1 MRVFYSGGVVRGRE
15 GDSMDLYGKALAPRQ
30 LHQRVGRL
38 GQVAGIEPFVFDDG
52 PARGVSAL
60 RLRTGGSLSLDVL
73 CDRGMDLGAAEYR
86 GAPLAWLSPTGVV
99 APHFRELQGEGWL
112 RSFGGGLLVTCG
124 LQNVGEPSERD
135 GEELGLHG
143 RISNTPAALLARE
156 VRWDEEGCLLEA
168 RAEVRESRVFGA
180 DLVLRR
186 TISAR
191 VGEPCVLIE
200 DTVQNEGFRTEPLM
214 LLYHVNLGWPLLD
227 ASARLVGP
235 GDPAEPPEP
244 RDAEAQ
250 KGLKDWD
257 TFAAPTPGFSERVF
271 YHRPRADAGG
281 WAEARLEN
289 PSLERGIALSVRF
302 RPEEL
307 PHFVQ
312 WTMTGEGTY
321 VVGLEPA
328 TCRVGGYE
336 REEAEGRVIHL
347 SAGDSQ
353 HFRLQ
358 IEISSLPGRAGL
370 ATPASSAAP
379 SASPSA

>member
-1 MRVFYSGGVVRGRE
+1 MRVFYSGGFVRGRE
-15 GDSMDLYGKALAPRQ
+15 VGSMELFGKALAPRE
-30 LHQRVGRL
+30 LYQRVGRL
-38 GQVAGIEPFVFDDG
+38 GQVAAIEPVVFEEG
-52 PARGVSAL
+52 PARGVRAL
-60 RLRTGGSLSLDVL
+60 RFRTGGGLSLDML

-99 APHFRELQGEGWL
+99 APHFRELWGEGWL

-143 RISNTPAALLARE
+143 RISNTPASLLPCEAGLDGE
-156 VRWDEEGCLLEA
+156 NCLLEV

-180 DLVLRR
+180 ELVLRR

-191 VGEPCVLIE
+191 VGEPCVRIE
-200 DTVQNEGFRTEPLM
+200 DTVRNAGFRTEPLT
-214 LLYHVNLGWPLLD
+214 LLYHINLGWPLLD
-227 ASARLVGP
+227 ASARLLGP
-235 GDPAEPPEP
+235 ADPADPPEP
-244 RDAEAQ
+244 RDAEAR
-250 KGLKDWD
+250 KGLESWG
-257 TFAAPTPGFSERVF
+257 TFAAPTPGFRERVF
-271 YHRPRADAGG
+271 YHRPRADAQG

-289 PSLERGIALSVRF
+289 PSLEGGIALSVRF

-328 TCRVGGYE
+328 TCRVGGYQT
-336 REEAEGRVIHL
+336 EEAKGRVIHL
-347 SAGDSQ
+347 APGELRR
-353 HFRLQ
+353 FRLQ
-358 IEISSLPGRAGL
+358 IEVSQMSG
-370 ATPASSAAP
+370 
-379 SASPSA
+379 

>member
-1 MRVFYSGGVVRGRE
+1 MRVFYSGGVIRGTEVRG
-15 GDSMDLYGKALAPRQ
+15 MDLFGKTLAPRQ
-30 LHQRVGRL
+30 LYQRVGRL
-38 GQVAGIEPFVFDDG
+38 GQVAGIEPFVFDEG
-52 PARGVSAL
+52 QARGVRAL
-60 RLRTGGSLSLDVL
+60 RFRTGGGLSFDVL
-73 CDRGMDLGAAEYR
+73 CDRGMDLGATEYR

-99 APHFRELQGEGWL
+99 APYFRELWGEGWL

-143 RISNTPAALLARE
+143 RISNTPAALLSHEAQCE
-156 VRWDEEGCLLEA
+156 GEGCLLQA

-191 VGEPCVLIE
+191 VGEPCVRIE
-200 DTVQNEGFRTEPLM
+200 DTVRNEGFGIEPLM
-214 LLYHVNLGWPLLD
+214 LLYHINLGWPLLD
-227 ASARLVGP
+227 TSARLVGP

-250 KGLKDWD
+250 KGLKDWN
-257 TFAAPTPGFSERVF
+257 TFAVPTPGFRERVF
-271 YHRPRADAGG
+271 YHRPRADAQG

-289 PSLERGIALSVRF
+289 PSLEGGITLSVRF

-307 PHFVQ
+307 GHFVQ

-328 TCRVGGYE
+328 TCRVGGYQ
-336 REEAEGRVIHL
+336 REEAERRVIHL
-347 SAGDSQ
+347 APGESRR
-353 HFRLQ
+353 FRIQ
-358 IEISSLPGRAGL
+358 IKISPIHS
-370 ATPASSAAP
+370 
-379 SASPSA
+379 

>member
-1 MRVFYSGGVVRGRE
+1 
-15 GDSMDLYGKALAPRQ
+15 MDLYGKALARQ
-30 LHQRVGRL
+30 QLYQRVGRL
-38 GQVAGIEPFVFDDG
+38 EQVAGIQPFVFDDG
-52 PARGVSAL
+52 PARGMRAL

-86 GAPLAWLSPTGVV
+86 GVPLAWISPTGVV
-99 APHFRELQGEGWL
+99 APPFRELQGEGWL

-143 RISNTPAALLARE
+143 RISNTPATLLSRE
-156 VRWDEEGCLLEA
+156 TRWDGEGCLLKA
-168 RAEVRESRVFGA
+168 RAEVRESQVFGA
-180 DLVLRR
+180 NLVLRR

-191 VGEPCVLIE
+191 VGEVCVQIE
-200 DTVQNEGFRTEPLM
+200 DTVRNEGHGTEPLM
-214 LLYHVNLGWPLLD
+214 LLYHINLGWPLLD

-235 GDPAEPPEP
+235 GDPPEP
-244 RDAEAQ
+244 RDAEAR
-250 KGLKDWD
+250 KGLENWD
-257 TFAAPTPGFSERVF
+257 TFAAPMAGFRERVF
-271 YHRPRADAGG
+271 YHRPRTDAEG

-289 PSLERGIALSVRF
+289 PSLEGGIALSVRF

-328 TCRVGGYE
+328 TCRVGGYQK
-336 REEAEGRVIHL
+336 EEAEGRVIHL
-347 SAGDSQ
+347 SPGESRR
-353 HFRLQ
+353 FRLQ
-358 IEISSLPGRAGL
+358 IEVSQMRG
-370 ATPASSAAP
+370 
-379 SASPSA
+379 

>member
-15 GDSMDLYGKALAPRQ
+15 VGSMDLYGKALAPQQ
-30 LHQRVGRL
+30 LHQRVGGL
-38 GQVAGIEPFVFDDG
+38 EQVAGIQPFVFDEG
-52 PARGVSAL
+52 PARGVRAL
-60 RLRTGGSLSLDVL
+60 RLRTGGSLSLGVL
-73 CDRGMDLGAAEYR
+73 CDRGMDLGAAEYQ
-86 GAPLAWLSPTGVV
+86 GVPLAWLSPTGVV

-143 RISNTPAALLARE
+143 RIFNTPAALLARE
-156 VRWDEEGCLLEA
+156 VRWDGEKYLLQA

-191 VGEPCVLIE
+191 MGEPCVRIE
-200 DTVQNEGFRTEPLM
+200 DTVRNEGHRPEPLM
-214 LLYHVNLGWPLLD
+214 LLYHINLGWPLLD
-227 ASARLVGP
+227 ETARLVGP
-235 GDPAEPPEP
+235 GDPGEPPEP

-257 TFAAPTPGFSERVF
+257 TFAPPTPGFRERVF
-271 YHRPRADAGG
+271 YHRPWADAQG

-289 PSLERGIALSVRF
+289 PSLGGGIALWVRF

-307 PHFVQ
+307 PYFVQ

-328 TCRVGGYE
+328 TCRVGGYR
-336 REEAEGRVIHL
+336 REEEAGRVINL
-347 SAGDSQ
+347 VPGESRR
-353 HFRLQ
+353 FRLQ
-358 IEISSLPGRAGL
+358 IGISPMPG
-370 ATPASSAAP
+370 
-379 SASPSA
+379 

>member
-1 MRVFYSGGVVRGRE
+1 
-15 GDSMDLYGKALAPRQ
+15 MDLYGKALARQ
-30 LHQRVGRL
+30 QLYQRVGGL
-38 GQVAGIEPFVFDDG
+38 EQVAGIQPFVFDDG
-52 PARGVSAL
+52 PARGVRAL

-86 GAPLAWLSPTGVV
+86 GVPLAWVSPTGAV

-124 LQNVGEPSERD
+124 LQNVGEPSERG

-156 VRWDEEGCLLEA
+156 VRWEGENCLLQA
-168 RAEVRESRVFGA
+168 RAEVRESKVFGA
-180 DLVLRR
+180 DLVLTR

-191 VGEPCVLIE
+191 IGEPRVQIE
-200 DTVQNEGFRTEPLM
+200 DTVRNEGYRPEPLM
-214 LLYHVNLGWPLLD
+214 LLYHINLGWPLLD
-227 ASARLVGP
+227 ETARLVGP
-235 GDPAEPPEP
+235 GHPGEPPEP
-244 RDAEAQ
+244 RDAEAH

-257 TFAAPTPGFSERVF
+257 TFAAPTPGFRERVF
-271 YHRPRADAGG
+271 YHRPRADAQG

-289 PSLERGIALSVRF
+289 PSLEGGIALSVRF
-302 RPEEL
+302 RPEQL
-307 PHFVQ
+307 PQFVQ

-328 TCRVGGYE
+328 TCRVGGYQ

-347 SAGDSQ
+347 APGESRR
-353 HFRLQ
+353 FRLQ
-358 IEISSLPGRAGL
+358 IEISPMPR
-370 ATPASSAAP
+370 
-379 SASPSA
+379 

>member
-1 MRVFYSGGVVRGRE
+1 
-15 GDSMDLYGKALAPRQ
+15 MDLYGKSLAPRE
-30 LHQRVGRL
+30 LRRRVGRL
-38 GQVAGIEPFVFDDG
+38 GQAAGIEPFVFDEG
-52 PARGVSAL
+52 PARGVRAL
-60 RLRTGGSLSLDVL
+60 RFRTGGGLSLDVL

-86 GAPLAWLSPTGVV
+86 GTPLAWLSPTGVV
-99 APHFRELQGEGWL
+99 SPHFREFGGEEWL

-124 LQNVGEPSERD
+124 LQNVGEPSVRD
-135 GEELGLHG
+135 GEKLGLHG

-156 VRWDEEGCLLEA
+156 VRWDGEGCLLEA

-186 TISAR
+186 TVSAR
-191 VGEPCVLIE
+191 VGEPRVRIE
-200 DTVQNEGFRTEPLM
+200 DTVRNEGHDPEPLM

-227 ASARLVGP
+227 ETARLVGP
-235 GDPAEPPEP
+235 GDPNEPPEP

-250 KGLKDWD
+250 KGLEDWD
-257 TFAAPTPGFSERVF
+257 TFAAPTPGFRERVF
-271 YHRPRADAGG
+271 YHRPRADAQG
-281 WAEARLEN
+281 WAEARLES
-289 PSLERGIALSVRF
+289 PSLEGGIALSVRF

-307 PHFVQ
+307 PQFVQ

-347 SAGDSQ
+347 PPGESRR
-353 HFRLQ
+353 FRLQ
-358 IEISSLPGRAGL
+358 IEV
-370 ATPASSAAP
+370 
-379 SASPSA
+379 SPMRG